1 MAEDWAPAVIPASGE
16 INAGQIMSVR
26 AEWL

>member
-1 MAEDWAPAVIPASGE
+1 MAEDWALAIIPASGE

-26 AEWL
+26 DEWL